1 MKLLIAALA
10 LVLLCAAERAPGAD
24 GAPGA
29 AAAPAVMQETISALE
44 AELVEGYGESQRDR
58 ARRGLQQVA
67 GLWRES
73 DGDAEAFADF
83 ARTHFAGDQE
93 TLDAMFERYQYLLER
108 FDGHMNKLV
117 QELRRH
123 SDLDLGPI
131 MPFDRLFA
139 GFDPSAHLAED
150 MFRSRLAF
158 VALLNFPLTTLEQR
172 LEEGDEWSRREWAEA
187 RLAQRFGRRVPAEV
201 NQAMARAGAQADQYI
216 AEYNIWMHH
225 LVNDQGERLFPEG
238 MRLLSHWNLRDEI
251 KSNYGLEDGRKAL
264 ARQRMIQRV
273 MEHIVEQTIPAVVI
287 DNPAVDWNPHANTV
301 APAAVG
307 EAANTDAA
315 PDGAAEG
322 EERYRVLLETF
333 RAARLADPYSPS
345 APTLIARRFDEN
357 REIPEARVEAML

>member
-10 LVLLCAAERAPGAD
+10 LLLLCAAERAPGAD

-172 LEEGDEWSRREWAEA
+172 LEQGDDWSRREWAEA

-251 KSNYGLEDGRKAL
+251 KSN
-264 ARQRMIQRV
+264 
-273 MEHIVEQTIPAVVI
+273 
-287 DNPAVDWNPHANTV
+287 
-301 APAAVG
+301 
-307 EAANTDAA
+307 
-315 PDGAAEG
+315 
-322 EERYRVLLETF
+322 
-333 RAARLADPYSPS
+333 
-345 APTLIARRFDEN
+345 
-357 REIPEARVEAML
+357 